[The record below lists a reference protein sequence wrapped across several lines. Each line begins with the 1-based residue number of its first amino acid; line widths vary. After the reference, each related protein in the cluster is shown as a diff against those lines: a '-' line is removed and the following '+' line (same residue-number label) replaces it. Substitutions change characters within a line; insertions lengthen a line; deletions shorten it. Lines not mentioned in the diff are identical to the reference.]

1 MTEHMPP
8 PPAGS
13 PPSWRA
19 SVALVRPAVIVAVL
33 MLLVI
38 GAAGT
43 LLWSKRP
50 RLAPERIR
58 DVVHSTIQ
66 RETPASFLVTGYIDV
81 TTTTRVENSRTLLPG
96 IVGIDLGT
104 TTATVRIPGRISYGF
119 DVRTLTPAMI
129 HVFEDGTVEVE
140 VPDPEIFALEPN
152 LAQLEVE
159 TQRGWLRL
167 SERTTE
173 AVRGRALELVQATM
187 RAQGEAHLAD
197 AVQPRINT
205 ADALYD
211 MLRPALVAAGV
222 TDPQIRFRVSR
233 VLVVEPARRE
243 LPRRPSQ

>member
-1 MTEHMPP
+1 MTETTPLQEPPELPP
-8 PPAGS
+8 PPH
-13 PPSWRA
+13 RQ
-19 SVALVRPAVIVAVL
+19 SVPLVRPAVIAAVAAL
-33 MLLVI
+33 FVI

-96 IVGIDLGT
+96 IVGLDLGT

-119 DVRTLTPAMI
+119 DVRTLTADMI
-129 HVFEDGTVEVE
+129 HVFEDGMVEVE
-140 VPDPEIFALEPN
+140 VPDPVIFALEPN
-152 LAQLEVE
+152 LELLEVE

-167 SERTTE
+167 RERTTE

-187 RAQGEAHLAD
+187 RAQGERHLAD

-222 TDPQIRFRVSR
+222 SDPQIRFRVSR
-233 VLVVEPARRE
+233 VLVVEPGRR
-243 LPRRPSQ
+243 